1 VISSPELEALP
12 TQPRSSLYLTLIPAR
27 ALDSRALADTGDTSH
42 TPVLCWR
49 LGHFSVPVPPPAL
62 CSILVNLDL
71 ETAAIGATSQVVRVP
86 VQAVLEI
93 FRRRVI
99 KAQGCVA
106 VVIR

>member
-27 ALDSRALADTGDTSH
+27 ALDSQALADTGDTSH

-49 LGHFSVPVPPPAL
+49 LGHFSVPPLQV

>member
-49 LGHFSVPVPPPAL
+49 LGHFSVPPL